1 MTLTQRLGRPLFAGI
16 FVVGGLDAVRNPS
29 SKVPQADTVVPRV
42 LKPLGISADTAA
54 VVRANGAVQLAA
66 AGLLAAGIAPRLAA
80 GALLATLIPTTAAGH
95 RFWEEE
101 EAGNRDAQRLQFMK
115 NLAIMGGLIMA
126 MSGPGTGPRRRRP
139 PASRRTATS

>member
-1 MTLTQRLGRPLFAGI
+1 MTLSQRLGRPLFAGI

-29 SKVPQADTVVPRV
+29 SKVDKADVVVPRL
-42 LKPLGISADTAA
+42 LKPLGISADTAT
-54 VVRANGAVQLAA
+54 VVRANGAVQVAA

-80 GALLATLIPTTAAGH
+80 GTLLASLIPTTAAGH

-115 NLAIMGGLIMA
+115 NVAIMGGLIMA
-126 MSGPGTGPRRRRP
+126 MSGPRAGSRRRRRP
-139 PASRRTATS
+139 ASHETAG